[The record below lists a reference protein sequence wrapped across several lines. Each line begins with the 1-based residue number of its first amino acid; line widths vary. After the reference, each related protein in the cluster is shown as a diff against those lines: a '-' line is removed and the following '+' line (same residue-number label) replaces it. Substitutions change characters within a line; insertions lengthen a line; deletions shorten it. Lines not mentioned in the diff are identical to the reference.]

1 MAGNVSGSAPFR
13 TSCGMEGKKR
23 ASESDA
29 EAFPSK
35 RRTPCKNPTLVI
47 VGGDAKPQQ
56 AIFLRLSRSA
66 RSIQMPIAIPLN
78 ALRGCAGRQCMR
90 MYMGYACAMYA
101 YAFSCA

>member
-1 MAGNVSGSAPFR
+1 
-13 TSCGMEGKKR
+13 MEGKKR

-78 ALRGCAGRQCMR
+78 ALRGCAGVSVCVCIWDMHVRCMH
-90 MYMGYACAMYA
+90 MH
-101 YAFSCA
+101 FHVHIT

>member
-1 MAGNVSGSAPFR
+1 MAGNVSGSGG
-13 TSCGMEGKKR
+13 TSCGREGKKR

-56 AIFLRLSRSA
+56 EILLISQSKC
-66 RSIQMPIAIPLN
+66 PLP
-78 ALRGCAGRQCMR
+78 
-90 MYMGYACAMYA
+90 
-101 YAFSCA
+101 SP